1 MYALTHGRIYTS
13 HEVLDNHAVVVADGL
28 IERICPVDE
37 LPAGIEICDLG
48 GAILAPGFIDV
59 QLNGCGGVQFNDSL
73 EAISAE
79 TLDIMQRANEKSGCT
94 SFLPTLITCSDEFMK
109 HGVDVMRSYLQKP
122 ASGARL
128 AP

>member
-48 GAILAPGFIDV
+48 GAILAPVLSMFSSMAAV
-59 QLNGCGGVQFNDSL
+59 VCSSMTLSRLSQQRRW
-73 EAISAE
+73 ISCSE
-79 TLDIMQRANEKSGCT
+79 PMKIRLYQ
-94 SFLPTLITCSDEFMK
+94 LPTHTD
-109 HGVDVMRSYLQKP
+109 YLQ
-122 ASGARL
+122 R
-128 AP
+128 